1 MATCPYCLE
10 FLSETHRCTQQ
21 KRRRVRRTVVLC
33 VISVV
38 SGVVAILVSES
49 ALWGVSA
56 AVVGPMAT
64 SALWRE

>member
-1 MATCPYCLE
+1 MATCPYCFE
-10 FLSETHRCTQQ
+10 FLSETHQCTQQ
-21 KRRRVRRTVVLC
+21 KRRRVRRMVVLC
-33 VISVV
+33 VIGLV
-38 SGVVAILVSES
+38 SGVVAILVSEN